1 MQVEWTLGIQ
11 ALEVSLGTSSQKLH
25 SQKKVWKVKGKGK
38 EEGESIVQEPVA
50 AKDGISTNEVDN
62 RNMSKAILI
71 QLLSSFM

>member
-1 MQVEWTLGIQ
+1 
-11 ALEVSLGTSSQKLH
+11 
-25 SQKKVWKVKGKGK
+25 VKGKGR
-38 EEGESIVQEPVA
+38 EEGETIVQEPIA